1 MVTKSIENAQ
11 KKVEAHNFN
20 IRKHVLE
27 YDDVMNTQREVM
39 YSQRRSV
46 LENENLKDS
55 IMGMIAVVVDRLLD
69 IYAAKEIH
77 PEEWNLK
84 GLSEYLVDI
93 FQVRNVISKAE
104 LEELS
109 REGCP
114 RYFGGKGSTAY
125 GKKKKN

>member
-1 MVTKSIENAQ
+1 MRLFGGENIKGIMDRLGLEEDQLIEHPVVTKSIENAQ

-27 YDDVMNTQREVM
+27 YDDVMNTQREVI

-46 LENENLKDS
+46 LENEDLKDS
-55 IMGMIAVVVDRLLD
+55 IMGMIAEVVDRLLD

-84 GLSEYLVDI
+84 GLSEYLADI
-93 FQVRNVISKAE
+93 FRLKM
-104 LEELS
+104 
-109 REGCP
+109 
-114 RYFGGKGSTAY
+114 
-125 GKKKKN
+125 